1 MASRDLDAVI
11 PAASRGSRVGELTAD
26 RPKGLVDVAGRPLPA
41 HVFETVVDAGAD
53 ELIVIVGDEA
63 PQIVDRFGH
72 AFEGIPITASR
83 FARSPNSH
91 HRA

>member
-1 MASRDLDAVI
+1 MDAII
-11 PAASRGSRVGELTAD
+11 PAAGRGSRLGELTVN
-26 RPKGLVDVAGRPLPA
+26 RPKGLVDVAGRPLLA
-41 HVFETVVDAGAD
+41 CAFETVVDAGAD

-63 PQIVDRFGH
+63 PQILDRFGH